1 MFSKRHLPSRPGAAP
16 TRRAFVAAAGAGLAV
31 PLLWT
36 RRASASQK
44 VVIRSSGGSYDEIR
58 KKLIYEPF
66 QKQTGIEVLV
76 VAANIAKMLAMMKAG
91 GGELDVIDTGADA
104 VYQLEA
110 TGGLAPIPYDK
121 FTFTRPDDIGAAYR
135 RQYLVGNHVFSRVL
149 GFNTAGL
156 PAGREPGSWADFWD
170 TKAFPGPRTLA
181 DMVTGAPDLEFAL
194 LADGVPMDK
203 IYPIDLDRA
212 FASLS
217 KVRASIPKFWDTG
230 GLGAQMLADKQVV
243 MGSIWNPRLE
253 VMMKSG
259 VPVKAQWNQNMI
271 QLQSYALVKGARN
284 MDAAVKLIDYCVSAE
299 VQQRFSENY
308 SGTGPINTRAMNALP
323 AAIRDSVPG
332 SAKLADK
339 SFLLDPKWWAENR
352 SVVNDRWTKWIVKA

>member
-1 MFSKRHLPSRPGAAP
+1 MAA
-16 TRRAFVAAAGAGLAV
+16 

-36 RRASASQK
+36 RRASAAQR
-44 VVIRSSGGSYDEIR
+44 VVLRSSGGSYDEIR

-66 QKQTGIEVLV
+66 QKQTGIEVVV

-91 GGELDVIDTGADA
+91 GGELDAIDVGADA

-110 TGGLAPIPYDK
+110 SGGLAPIPYDR
-121 FTFTRPDDIGAAYR
+121 FSFTRPDDIGAPYR

-149 GFNTAGL
+149 GFNTAAL
-156 PAGREPGSWADFWD
+156 PAGREPSSWADFWD
-170 TKAFPGPRTLA
+170 TRNFPGARTLA

-217 KVRASIPKFWDTG
+217 KIRPSIPKFWDSG

-253 VMMKSG
+253 VMAKSG

-308 SGTGPINTRAMNALP
+308 AGTGPVNTRAMNALP
-323 AAIRDSVPG
+323 AALRDTVPG
-332 SAKLADK
+332 NPRLADK
-339 SFLLDPKWWAENR
+339 SFLLDPKWWADNR
-352 SVVNDRWTKWIVKA
+352 TVVNDRWSKWIVKA